1 VNTDIY
7 STIARA
13 ALGDAGRVRLA
24 HIRGFAPILGSHEMT
39 VGSRLVRHV
48 WRDEPSEVFITS
60 TSSDDVVTERGALGV
75 KLWGLDTTAKE
86 VFDVVEMRGAA
97 GVKTEQQFLRI
108 NGAEVVETGSLN
120 INVGDIDIGDQGVI
134 ARGAGCL
141 TQAVYTVPGGYEA
154 LIVGGSISSYGKAG
168 ATWRVRVNENVI
180 DWGTVDHGSV
190 EFSHPYAFPATTDIE
205 VTGQS
210 MGVDTNMRAALDVV
224 LFPRG

>member
-1 VNTDIY
+1 
-7 STIARA
+7 
-13 ALGDAGRVRLA
+13 
-24 HIRGFAPILGSHEMT
+24 MT

-60 TSSDDVVTERGALGV
+60 TSSDDVVTERGAL
-75 KLWGLDTTAKE
+75 KLNVWGLDAAGKE
-86 VFDVVEMRGAA
+86 ILDTVEMRGAA
-97 GVKTEQQFLRI
+97 GVETEHRFARI
-108 NGAEVVETGSLN
+108 NWAGVADAGSLKV
-120 INVGDIDIGDQGVI
+120 NVGDIDIGDQGVI

-141 TQAVYTVPGGYEA
+141 TQAVYTVPIGYEA

-180 DWGTVDHGSV
+180 DWGTVDHGNV
-190 EFSHPYAFPATTDIE
+190 EFSHPYAFEAGTDIE